1 LQETK
6 NKKMRIERRLPC
18 GALCTGEQFC
28 VFPVVIFK
36 QACCSN
42 CHAGRAW
49 VIFCMDNRPAAII
62 FQAKSENVF
71 FSFGEICGHVFL
83 KVMALGWRLGGGV
96 SAVNRYLIQSAICW
110 AIPAKTESSSLV

>member
-1 LQETK
+1 
-6 NKKMRIERRLPC
+6 MRIERRLPC

-49 VIFCMDNRPAAII
+49 VIFCMANRPAAII

-71 FSFGEICGHVFL
+71 S
-83 KVMALGWRLGGGV
+83 ALGK
-96 SAVNRYLIQSAICW
+96 SAATCF
-110 AIPAKTESSSLV
+110 